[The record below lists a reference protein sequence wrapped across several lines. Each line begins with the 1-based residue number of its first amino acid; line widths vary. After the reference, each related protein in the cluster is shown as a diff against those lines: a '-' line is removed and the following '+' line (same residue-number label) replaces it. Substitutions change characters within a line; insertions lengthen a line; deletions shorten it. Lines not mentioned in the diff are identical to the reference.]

1 MFALA
6 MRSLRYRVG
15 AFAASFLNVFLGA
28 AILMAFASLLD
39 TAGGAGVS
47 AADRKTMTT
56 MAWVV
61 GGWGAL
67 IVAFGVAATLSLVV
81 RQRSTELA
89 LLKSV
94 GATPGQLGRLVVG
107 EAAAVSAV
115 SAVAAIPF
123 AFLAGRA
130 VLGALVSSHQIAH
143 GTGYRFGALALAI
156 GLGDTLVAAAV
167 AAFVTAAQLVGA
179 APDQRLTARRAATMN
194 TAQAVQS
201 AGVERRRL
209 GRGARRSGVQLAF
222 VGRWRAVF
230 GCVFLLVGADCG
242 VLAATVLR
250 DKGYV
255 TESVAGEACIHT
267 SIGLALFAPL
277 LVRWVSAVL
286 GPLVRGLGGPGGY
299 LASLNMR
306 QRTGQ
311 AAGVLMPVILF
322 VGLATGSLYMQQLRN
337 DAIAG
342 AHLARSADEKSVE
355 TLNFIIVGMIAVFA
369 AVVLVNIAI
378 ATTVNRRREFG
389 RQRLVGSTPGQV
401 RRMLAFETLVTVVTG
416 VLFGT
421 VGALASI
428 VPYSIVLAHTPV
440 PHVRPG
446 IYLGVV
452 GVAVALTF
460 AANLLS
466 GRRTVRVPAL
476 DAVAVN
482 VGEL

>member
-47 AADRKTMTT
+47 AADHETLTT

-67 IVAFGVAATLSLVV
+67 IVAFGVAATLGLVV
-81 RQRSTELA
+81 RQRSAELA

-94 GATPGQLGRLVVG
+94 GATPGQIGRLVVG
-107 EAAAVSAV
+107 EAAAVSVA
-115 SAVAAIPF
+115 AAIAAIPF

-130 VLGALVSSHQIAH
+130 VLGALVSSHQVAH

-167 AAFVTAAQLVGA
+167 AAFVTA
-179 APDQRLTARRAATMN
+179 RRAATMN
-194 TAQAVQS
+194 TAQAVMS

-209 GRGARRSGVQLAF
+209 
-222 VGRWRAVF
+222 GRWRAVF

-242 VLAATVLR
+242 VLVATVLR

-286 GPLVRGLGGPGGY
+286 GPLVRGLGGAGGY
-299 LASLNMR
+299 LASLNLR

-311 AAGVLMPVILF
+311 SAGVLMPVILF

-342 AHLARSADEKSVE
+342 AHLARSADEKAVE

-466 GRRTVRVPAL
+466 GRRTVRIPAL